1 MAVVKKIDFA
11 RLAGVS
17 RMAVTLGCRR
27 GNLVS
32 LPDGTMDT
40 EDPTNKK
47 YLDDSRKPGR
57 RIGKKAGISGD
68 GKSPKVRSVKT
79 EKNSEKSEQ
88 PEMKPKS
95 GPEKSEKPKR
105 NPGKNQNK
113 KPPLKILPMPDLDVE
128 ERQPPRG
135 MPEDAAGQMLNLKER
150 KDMADIRLKNS
161 QADRHV
167 QARAERMGLLVL
179 KSEVDKILAVLGA
192 ELRTRLLDMPRRIT
206 PQIVALVQSGSDARE
221 IETLLDTE
229 ITDAV
234 KHAKETA
241 HRAGVKDF

>member
-68 GKSPKVRSVKT
+68 GKSLKVRPVKT
-79 EKNSEKSEQ
+79 EKK
-88 PEMKPKS
+88 PEH
-95 GPEKSEKPKR
+95 PEKPER

-128 ERQPPRG
+128 GRHPPRG

-234 KHAKETA
+234 KHAKEAA

>member
-1 MAVVKKIDFA
+1 MAIINKADFA

-27 GNLVS
+27 GL
-32 LPDGTMDT
+32 LAAMPDGHMDT
-40 EDPTNKK
+40 EAAENKK
-47 YLDDSRKPGR
+47 YLEASRRAGMVRKPAAKR
-57 RIGKKAGISGD
+57 ASVQTERKPPEKKPDSKKPQKIKTIPAPSG
-68 GKSPKVRSVKT
+68 T
-79 EKNSEKSEQ
+79 EK
-88 PEMKPKS
+88 KPK
-95 GPEKSEKPKR
+95 PAPDKPK
-105 NPGKNQNK
+105 PAEA
-113 KPPLKILPMPDLDVE
+113 KPKIIPMPE
-128 ERQPPRG
+128 TREPPRG
-135 MPEDAAGQMLNLKER
+135 MAEQAMDQYINLKER

-161 QADRHV
+161 QADRHI

-179 KSEVDKILAVLGA
+179 KSDVDKILAVLGA
-192 ELRTRLLDMPRRIT
+192 DLRMRLFDMPRRIT

-241 HRAGVKDF
+241 HRAGVKEF